1 MATAGLPRLT
11 YSYLVPWLAP
21 VRCISKC
28 WALVIRECCSGLVRH
43 HLGIGI
49 MQLGS
54 SAQTGMLNFLLSVL
68 TSWACSSLRR
78 SNGAAGTPS
87 KKRRQPP
94 DDEANPGAKGN
105 SMTVTVYEARAILR
119 NAIRTPGRLRTGAL
133 EAIITHGGPAYLRAD
148 ENVEFLR
155 LLVEAGLDGEDG
167 GVVAAASKALEISPA
182 NVASFISKLLKA
194 SDSKRKDSSTR
205 LKVMH
210 GISPRNGTMIMS
222 VMMF

>member
-1 MATAGLPRLT
+1 
-11 YSYLVPWLAP
+11 
-21 VRCISKC
+21 
-28 WALVIRECCSGLVRH
+28 
-43 HLGIGI
+43 
-49 MQLGS
+49 
-54 SAQTGMLNFLLSVL
+54 
-68 TSWACSSLRR
+68 
-78 SNGAAGTPS
+78 
-87 KKRRQPP
+87 
-94 DDEANPGAKGN
+94 
-105 SMTVTVYEARAILR
+105 MTVTVYEARAILR